1 MALTA
6 AQKRA
11 VAKFN
16 AVRYEQILVRVQ
28 KGKRAAIQEHAQA
41 RGESM
46 NAFVN
51 RAIDAAME
59 REAQ

>member
-1 MALTA
+1 MALTP

-41 RGESM
+41 HGESM
-46 NAFVN
+46 NAIVN
-51 RAIDAAME
+51 RAIDATME

>member
-1 MALTA
+1 MALTF

-16 AVRYEQILVRVQ
+16 AVRYEQILVRVR
-28 KGKRAAIQEHAQA
+28 KGKRAAIQKHAQA